1 VAATGLMR
9 LPLLSTPRCW
19 RLFTRIVS
27 LLPWVARRATRLG
40 QLHREGPAPPAAP
53 MTSTCC
59 PAWTS
64 PSSRSA
70 WRAANPEMG
79 TAPACSK
86 PRVVGSGA
94 KWSSGAQASSA

>member
-1 VAATGLMR
+1 MAATGLMR

-40 QLHREGPAPPAAP
+40 QLHREGPAPPRRP
-53 MTSTCC
+53 DDQHLLPRLDLS
-59 PAWTS
+59 
-64 PSSRSA
+64 SSRSA